1 MAKNVSF
8 ILCGGWD
15 MFFGKLKLKQV
26 YSFLLAL
33 GIALAVI
40 GCQALEQQVLEQ
52 QGVESQR
59 PNVAIAGVSQI
70 LPITAQAVIGET
82 VIDLEVA
89 KTPAQQALG
98 LMYRSELADNRGM
111 LFPFDP
117 PQLVSFWMKNCLISL
132 DLIFIYEG
140 EVIDMAENAPPCYEV
155 TCPTYGPNQIIDQVL
170 ELRGGRAAELGLT
183 RGDRL
188 KIKPNTN

>member
-1 MAKNVSF
+1 
-8 ILCGGWD
+8 
-15 MFFGKLKLKQV
+15 MFSGKLKFKQV
-26 YSFLLAL
+26 KQIYSFFLAL
-33 GIALAVI
+33 GVALTVI
-40 GCQALEQQVLEQ
+40 GCQALEQPSLN
-52 QGVESQR
+52 SQNS
-59 PNVAIAGVSQI
+59 NVAIAGVSQI
-70 LPITAQAVIGET
+70 LPITAQAIIGET

-140 EVIDMAENAPPCYEV
+140 EVIDIAENAPPCYDDP
-155 TCPTYGPNQIIDQVL
+155 CPTYGPNQIIDHVL
-170 ELRGGRAAELGLT
+170 ELRGGRAAEISLAV
-183 RGDRL
+183 GDRL
-188 KIKPNTN
+188 KIKPLEQS